1 MLDAAKQKQV
11 NIYGVPHKEVENSQ
25 KKNLNI
31 EPSLAWLASSFNK
44 KFSPFLQNKQVCWLC
59 LKFFMAFFLGTL
71 VRLSALPSTSVSG
84 TSILTA
90 KDLSKKSSKKWRQ
103 CENPLISAKEYSSQ
117 RAIHTTTQSTM
128 KIQNYPEFV
137 WPKNIDFRKK
147 ICVCT
152 IPNHICT

>member
-59 LKFFMAFFLGTL
+59 LKFFMGFFSRHLGEIICATL
-71 VRLSALPSTSVSG
+71 HFRFRNLNSN
-84 TSILTA
+84 
-90 KDLSKKSSKKWRQ
+90 RQ
-103 CENPLISAKEYSSQ
+103 RSQ
-117 RAIHTTTQSTM
+117 Q
-128 KIQNYPEFV
+128 KVF
-137 WPKNIDFRKK
+137 
-147 ICVCT
+147 
-152 IPNHICT
+152 

>member
-1 MLDAAKQKQV
+1 MVYRK
-11 NIYGVPHKEVENSQ
+11 KEVENSQ

-117 RAIHTTTQSTM
+117 RAIHTTPLLNLLWRF
-128 KIQNYPEFV
+128 KIFLNLCDQKILIS
-137 WPKNIDFRKK
+137 WKK
-147 ICVCT
+147 CVLG